1 MVEKRVHALY
11 RPICILII
19 TGNIVLTAT
28 FSKSLTVCPAPVLWR
43 LVAIRK
49 CADESMYHCLYN
61 GVTGDFD
68 DSCFVSERYPAGS
81 YVLYEGGLNSKHCP
95 DGQYQPMPY
104 ASNEDNK
111 NDKCLYLKTRC
122 NGEGQLIHDI
132 SEKPDKDRTCRCDY
146 SRGYDFVYKPRNRC
160 YCIPTEEDCSCYRKP
175 CNNNSTQLTPDY
187 KCKLQGI
194 ITCPVIPSVILEKDM
209 NNKGKDTTKEHS
221 VKHYDVFDN
230 RVYNMKLTQD
240 LKTLRLLKLFIK
252 ILLVLALI
260 MAMTALIVILYHL
273 YQDKQDDTINDKTD
287 IHNCEIVVTK
297 GIHQCI
303 EYLKQSKMLIIKGR
317 RGTGKSEIARYVAC
331 RNEDHKLVIMTRNDS
346 KDTASHMFES
356 LQNTND
362 NTIIIFDEIFDAC
375 ATAEDINQALIVTE
389 KFLKLS
395 RVKSILTVDEN
406 DMTLADTFRR
416 RNDDVKMQMVDLDYE
431 FPMSKDEK
439 RALIDRH
446 LKNYVSR
453 QTTDGNSIILEREIQ
468 VSEKEVEKIIN
479 TDTFFGFPFMCANFF
494 GNTDNFKLGSKY
506 FRQPHKSLLDE
517 IEQLRIGCSGS
528 KDEYYRD
535 QFCVLVYILLSKEGV
550 INVNAVNMEL
560 YRNLRKRF
568 VKFNF
573 SELFKQF
580 NFQDKISKR
589 YFCQYGDGLY
599 TIRPSVYQAVLFSY
613 TKISV
618 EDVLE
623 NCKLEHL
630 LDIIKPPTFKLLQ
643 NEVALECNHGMVKT
657 FKRTLGLRLSKAVL
671 LGKNESNMICHYLLK
686 YPYNPLLD
694 ICLDNLKQECNDF
707 LTSERVDL
715 ILKLFHS
722 INIKRTPSYI
732 LATKPTSFVAAWS
745 LLTFQKYEEVKLL
758 QDFTESC
765 VLRDKPEYLR
775 DMLFSVVDE
784 FGNNVLTYCVL
795 WWNENSRNLTS
806 FLSERFA
813 CDMKF
818 WRSNR
823 ELLFTENEDKTSAL
837 HFAVYFGRRKT
848 IQTFMEL
855 KLLTVKEN
863 LFFQKAENKSFFN
876 RIDKLIEL
884 GKQGE
889 SRLYSQSM
897 RYNID
902 ICNKVD
908 YGSRSDYTEI
918 QQLLKEIKVTM
929 KSELDS

>member
-1 MVEKRVHALY
+1 MTISMIIIIVHFN
-11 RPICILII
+11 
-19 TGNIVLTAT
+19 TEVLT
-28 FSKSLTVCPAPVLWR
+28 
-43 LVAIRK
+43 
-49 CADESMYHCLYN
+49 
-61 GVTGDFD
+61 TGLGIP
-68 DSCFVSERYPAGS
+68 SG
-81 YVLYEGGLNSKHCP
+81 
-95 DGQYQPMPY
+95 
-104 ASNEDNK
+104 NK
-111 NDKCLYLKTRC
+111 NSTSSSIDPVVINQT
-122 NGEGQLIHDI
+122 HH
-132 SEKPDKDRTCRCDY
+132 
-146 SRGYDFVYKPRNRC
+146 RC
-160 YCIPTEEDCSCYRKP
+160 Y
-175 CNNNSTQLTPDY
+175 DY
-187 KCKLQGI
+187 FSF
-194 ITCPVIPSVILEKDM
+194 VD
-209 NNKGKDTTKEHS
+209 DTT
-221 VKHYDVFDN
+221 
-230 RVYNMKLTQD
+230 
-240 LKTLRLLKLFIK
+240 
-252 ILLVLALI
+252 
-260 MAMTALIVILYHL
+260 
-273 YQDKQDDTINDKTD
+273 NDKTD
-287 IHNCEIVVTK
+287 TNNCEIVVTK

-317 RGTGKSEIARYVAC
+317 RGTGKSKIARYIAC

-346 KDTASHMFES
+346 KDTASRMFES

-362 NTIIIFDEIFDAC
+362 NIIVIFDEMFDAF
-375 ATAEDINQALIVTE
+375 ANTEDINQALMITE
-389 KFLKLS
+389 KILQLP
-395 RVKSILTVDEN
+395 RVKSILTVDET
-406 DMTLADTFRR
+406 DVTLADTLRR
-416 RNDDVKMQMVDLDYE
+416 RNDDVKTEMVDLDYE

-446 LKNYVSR
+446 LQNYVSR
-453 QTTDGNSIILEREIQ
+453 PAKHGNLDIQ
-468 VSEKEVEKIIN
+468 VSEKEVENIIN
-479 TDTFFGFPFMCANFF
+479 TDTFLGFPFMCASFF
-494 GNTDNFKLGSKY
+494 ENTDSFKLGSKY

-517 IEQLRIGCSGS
+517 IEQLRVGCSG
-528 KDEYYRD
+528 KKEEYYRD
-535 QFCVLVYILLSKEGV
+535 QYCVLVYILLNKEGV

-568 VKFNF
+568 NKFNL
-573 SELFKQF
+573 SELFFKQF
-580 NFQDKISKR
+580 NFQDKITKR
-589 YFCQYGDGLY
+589 YFFQCGDGLY

-618 EDVLE
+618 EDVLK

-630 LDIIKPPTFKLLQ
+630 LDIIKPPTFKLLP
-643 NEVALECNHGMVKT
+643 NEVGLECSHGMAKT
-657 FKRTLGLRLSKAVL
+657 FDRTLGLRLSKALL

-694 ICLDNLKQECNDF
+694 ICLDNLKQKCNDF

-715 ILKLFHS
+715 TLKLFHS
-722 INIKRTPSYI
+722 INIKRTASYI

-745 LLTFQKYEEVKLL
+745 LLTFQKYDEVKLL
-758 QDFTESC
+758 KDFTESC
-765 VLRDKPEYLR
+765 VPRDKPEYLR
-775 DMLFSVVDE
+775 DMLCSVVDE

-806 FLSERFA
+806 VLSERFA

-823 ELLFTENEDKTSAL
+823 EVLFTENEDKTSAL

-918 QQLLKEIKVTM
+918 QQLLKEIKATM